1 MDLKHKPHFGVTFV
15 SVRGNIHYIFVSHG
29 KDRLMSNP
37 SNYRTLKE
45 WQDLIQEARRSG
57 MTDAQWCLSKGIS
70 RNSFNSAIKRL
81 RKKACDLPAP
91 SRKKPNDI
99 HDLTTLKQEVVQ
111 VDIVPDVQCPEEMI
125 PKDNSF
131 LDNSH
136 MIEISFGDI
145 KVSLCNGADPVL
157 VSKTLSLLRSFS

>member
-1 MDLKHKPHFGVTFV
+1 
-15 SVRGNIHYIFVSHG
+15 
-29 KDRLMSNP
+29 MSNP
-37 SNYRTLKE
+37 RNYRTLSE
-45 WQDLIQEARRSG
+45 WQALITEARSSG
-57 MTDAQWCLSKGIS
+57 MTDSQWCLANGIS
-70 RNSFNSAIKRL
+70 RNTFNNAIKRL
-81 RKKACDLPAP
+81 RKKACDLPTS
-91 SRKKPNDI
+91 SRKRPNDI

>member
-1 MDLKHKPHFGVTFV
+1 MSHRKDLK
-15 SVRGNIHYIFVSHG
+15 
-29 KDRLMSNP
+29 MSNP
-37 SNYRTLKE
+37 RNYRTLSE
-45 WQDLIQEARRSG
+45 WQALITEARSSG
-57 MTDAQWCLSKGIS
+57 MTDSQWCLANGIS
-70 RNSFNSAIKRL
+70 RNTFNNAIKRL
-81 RKKACDLPAP
+81 RKKACDLPTS
-91 SRKKPNDI
+91 SRKRPNDI